1 MSKVITPILS
11 LFLVLGLINS
21 TNAQQSEGGDN
32 YSKIK
37 LLSAKL
43 DSNKTVLV
51 VKVDAPYKDSV
62 EAVLTH
68 SIGWV
73 VEKKKVVLAMGPNT
87 FSFNTAQL
95 AEGSYRLILRKFE
108 GNWSLT
114 HSFKKD

>member
-1 MSKVITPILS
+1 MRKVLTPIFS
-11 LFLVLGLINS
+11 LFLLAGLINS

-43 DSNKTVLV
+43 DSNKTVLI

-73 VEKKKVVLAMGPNT
+73 VEKKKVVLATGPNT

-95 AEGSYRLILRKFE
+95 AEGSYRLILRRYE

>member
-1 MSKVITPILS
+1 MRKVITPILS
-11 LFLVLGLINS
+11 LFLVLGFIDS
-21 TNAQQSEGGDN
+21 TYAQQSEGGDN

-73 VEKKKVVLAMGPNT
+73 VEKKKVVLATGPNT

>member
-73 VEKKKVVLAMGPNT
+73 VEKKKVVLATGPNT
-87 FSFNTAQL
+87 ISFNTVQL

>member
-1 MSKVITPILS
+1 MRVVLTPIFYF
-11 LFLVLGLINS
+11 LFSICVINS
-21 TNAQQSEGGDN
+21 TNAQQSDGGDN

-37 LLSAKL
+37 LLSARL

-73 VEKKKVVLAMGPNT
+73 VEKKKVVLATGPNT
-87 FSFNTAQL
+87 FSFNMAQL

>member
-1 MSKVITPILS
+1 MRKVLTPIFTF
-11 LFLVLGLINS
+11 LFSVFVINA
-21 TNAQQSEGGDN
+21 TYAQESAAGDN
-32 YSKIK
+32 YAKIK

-43 DSNKTVLV
+43 DSDKTVLV
-51 VKVDAPYKDSV
+51 VKLDAPYKDSV

-73 VEKKKVVLAMGPNT
+73 VEKKKVVLATGPNT

-95 AEGSYRLILRKFE
+95 TEGSYRLIIRKFE

>member
-1 MSKVITPILS
+1 MRKLLIPFFSF
-11 LFLVLGLINS
+11 FLLVGIINS

-43 DSNKTVLV
+43 DSNKTILV
-51 VKVDAPYKDSV
+51 VKVDAPNKDSV

-73 VEKKKVVLAMGPNT
+73 VEKKKVVLATGQNT
-87 FSFNTAQL
+87 FSFNTTQL
-95 AEGSYRLILRKFE
+95 AEGSYRLILRRFE